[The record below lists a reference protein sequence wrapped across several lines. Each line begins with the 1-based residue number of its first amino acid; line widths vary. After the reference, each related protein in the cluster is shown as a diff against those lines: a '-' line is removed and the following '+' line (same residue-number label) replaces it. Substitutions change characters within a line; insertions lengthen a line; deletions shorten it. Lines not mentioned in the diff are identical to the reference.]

1 MIFVL
6 SPAKAL
12 DYESPLATQRFTQPE
27 YLADAAELITAL
39 RELSHA
45 QVAELMHLSDALAAL
60 NVARYAE
67 WSQPFTPANA
77 RPAMLAFNGDVYDG
91 LDARSL
97 TEAQLDYAQAHLR
110 ILSGLYGLLRPLD
123 LMQPY
128 RLEMGTRFKNTRGKD
143 LYAFWG
149 MTQTDALNRLLDA
162 ERDAGREAVLV
173 NLASEEYFKSV
184 KAARL
189 KGRLLDV
196 AFEDWKG
203 GRYKIISFYAKRAR
217 GLMARHAIIHG
228 VQEVEALKAFD
239 SDGYA
244 FAAEASDDARWVF
257 RRRQD

>member
-12 DYESPLATQRFTQPE
+12 DYESPLATPRFTDPD
-27 YLADAAELITAL
+27 YLKDAAELIAGL

-45 QVAELMHLSDALAAL
+45 EVARLMGLSDTLAAL

-77 RPAMLAFNGDVYDG
+77 RPAVLAFNGDVYDG

-97 TEAQLDYAQAHLR
+97 SEADLDYAQAQLR
-110 ILSGLYGLLRPLD
+110 ILSGLYGLLKPLD

-128 RLEMGTRFKNTRGKD
+128 RLEMGTRFANPRGKD

-149 MTQTDALNRLLDA
+149 MTQTEALNRLLAA
-162 ERDAGREAVLV
+162 EEDAGREPVLV

-184 KAARL
+184 KPARL
-189 KGRLLDV
+189 KGRLLNM

-217 GLMARHAIIHG
+217 GLMARHAITG
-228 VQEVEALKAFD
+228 RLQEVEQLKGFAG
-239 SDGYA
+239 DGYT
-244 FAAEASDDARWVF
+244 FAAEASDDTRWVF
-257 RRRQD
+257 RRCQD

>member
-12 DYESPLATQRFTQPE
+12 DYETPPTTPHFTEPD
-27 YLADAAELITAL
+27 YLDDAAELIAGL

-45 QVAELMHLSDALAAL
+45 EVAKLMDLSDQLAAL

-77 RPAMLAFNGDVYDG
+77 KPAVLAFNGDVYDG

-97 TEAQLDYAQAHLR
+97 DEADLDYAQAHLR
-110 ILSGLYGLLRPLD
+110 ILSGLYGLLKPLD

-128 RLEMGTRFKNTRGKD
+128 RLEMGTRFKNGRGKD

-149 MTQTDALNRLLDA
+149 MTQTEALNRLLA
-162 ERDAGREAVLV
+162 RDEAAGHEPVLV

-184 KAARL
+184 KPAQL
-189 KGRLLDV
+189 KGRLLNIG
-196 AFEDWKG
+196 FEDWKG

-217 GLMARHAIIHG
+217 GLMARYA
-228 VQEVEALKAFD
+228 VTQRVEEVEQLKDFD
-239 SDGYA
+239 LDGYA
-244 FAAEASDDARWVF
+244 FAAEASDADRWVF

>member
-12 DYESPLATQRFTQPE
+12 DYESPLATSRFTAPE
-27 YLADAAELITAL
+27 YLDDAAELIAGL

-45 QVAELMHLSDALAAL
+45 EVARLMALSDTLAAL
-60 NVARYAE
+60 NLARYAE

-77 RPAMLAFNGDVYDG
+77 RPAVLAFNGDVYDG

-97 TEAQLDYAQAHLR
+97 SEADLDYAQAHLR
-110 ILSGLYGLLRPLD
+110 ILSGLYGLLKPLD

-128 RLEMGTRFKNTRGKD
+128 RLEMGTRFANPRGKD

-149 MTQTDALNRLLDA
+149 MTQTEALNRLLAA
-162 ERDAGREAVLV
+162 EEDAGREPVLV

-184 KAARL
+184 KPARL
-189 KGRLLDV
+189 KGRLLNV
-196 AFEDWKG
+196 GFEDWKG

-217 GLMARHAIIHG
+217 GLMARHAITG
-228 VQEVEALKAFD
+228 RLQAVEQLKGFAE
-239 SDGYA
+239 DGYA
-244 FAAEASDDARWVF
+244 FAPEASDDARWVF

>member
-12 DYESPLATQRFTQPE
+12 DYETPPTTPRFTEPD
-27 YLADAAELITAL
+27 YLDDAAELIAGL

-45 QVAELMHLSDALAAL
+45 EVAKLMDLSDQLAAL

-67 WSQPFTPANA
+67 WSRPFTPGNA
-77 RPAMLAFNGDVYDG
+77 KPAVLAFNGDVYDG

-97 TEAQLDYAQAHLR
+97 DEAELDYAQSHLR
-110 ILSGLYGLLRPLD
+110 ILSGLYGLLKPLD

-128 RLEMGTRFKNTRGKD
+128 RLEMGTRFKNGRGKD

-149 MTQTDALNRLLDA
+149 MTQTEALNRLLA
-162 ERDAGREAVLV
+162 RDEAAGREPVLV

-184 KAARL
+184 KPAQL
-189 KGRLLDV
+189 KGRLLNIG
-196 AFEDWKG
+196 FEDWKG

-217 GLMARHAIIHG
+217 GLMARYAITH
-228 VQEVEALKAFD
+228 QVEQTEQLKDFD
-239 SDGYA
+239 LDGYA
-244 FAAEASDDARWVF
+244 FAAEASDADRWVF